1 MKGWIT
7 LTRSTDRT
15 KVYVQSINIANVC
28 QYYKGDCTV
37 VTFIGSEDNYMTV
50 LESPDAVMNLIRSSY
65 EDT

>member
-7 LTRSTDRT
+7 LTRNTDRT

-50 LESPDAVMNLIRSSY
+50 IESPDAVMSLINNSS
-65 EDT
+65 E

>member
-50 LESPDAVMNLIRSSY
+50 IESPDAVMSLINNSS
-65 EDT
+65 E